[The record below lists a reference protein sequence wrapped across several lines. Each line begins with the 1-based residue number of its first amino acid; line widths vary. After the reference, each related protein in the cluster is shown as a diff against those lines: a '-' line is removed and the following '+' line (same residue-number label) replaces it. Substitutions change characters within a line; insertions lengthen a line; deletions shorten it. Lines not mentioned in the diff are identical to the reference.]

1 MATAVAVTIGLLAG
15 LLGGAH
21 DATAQPAPTDRF
33 VVSVDVGWRPAS
45 RTFGSTR
52 VFPVYAELGNFQVSH
67 AIEKGGVIGGG
78 VSFRL
83 SSRKPPGCSLA
94 SGFGLQALLGLTD
107 RRLGA
112 GSRSRT
118 ASARGRGAGTLLFQ
132 DLDQRQ
138 RVDPGA
144 VQPEGPV
151 QMWTGDPAGCSG
163 VTDHLTGLDQI
174 PFLDEDF

>member
-1 MATAVAVTIGLLAG
+1 MTTDPWRRAVAVTIGLLAG

-52 VFPVYAELGNFQVSH
+52 VFPVYAELGNFQASY
-67 AIEKGGVIGGG
+67 AIEKGGAIGGG

-94 SGFGLQALLGLTD
+94 SGFRRSLGLQTGGSVPGLALGLSVPGDVGPGPYSFRISISDSGSTRAPFN
-107 RRLGA
+107 RR
-112 GSRSRT
+112 
-118 ASARGRGAGTLLFQ
+118 
-132 DLDQRQ
+132 
-138 RVDPGA
+138 
-144 VQPEGPV
+144 VQCRCGPV
-151 QMWTGDPAGCSG
+151 TRPVAPA
-163 VTDHLTGLDQI
+163 
-174 PFLDEDF
+174 